1 MARRRL
7 RSSSSNGIW
16 SAASCLGHSPLHIII
31 TIAMIMKVMMT
42 IMTMMSM
49 VIIVMLMMMIKVNM
63 INVTIFKIILQG
75 VFSLVP
81 PKKVNVWKP

>member
-63 INVTIFKIILQG
+63 INVTIFMTILQG
-75 VFSLVP
+75 VFFTGTPQKS
-81 PKKVNVWKP
+81 